1 MLKHIQTK
9 LILIYLAIGLIII
22 LGLGASFFVSL
33 YHLQGQLGTEAWQS
47 TAEIS
52 QLLGTQITQ
61 IQVVLCIFILVFCII
76 MALVGFYVSRS
87 IIAPIQKLVKK
98 VTEITDDD
106 KIRFEK
112 AIKELT
118 IEISKRFSTDNIN
131 WDDEIKAVVGK
142 CEREEDE
149 EGKMLKIQERLS
161 KLNEEV
167 IKLVEKWMDTMSPIT
182 LLNEGIDS
190 LIKVKGEKK
199 KEGFEKESKEIQ
211 ICMITWDKKSK
222 IW

>member
-1 MLKHIQTK
+1 MDKLRIKIKNTLVASNIQNDEKINRIEK
-9 LILIYLAIGLIII
+9 LLEKYTNLVVFGEE
-22 LGLGASFFVSL
+22 F
-33 YHLQGQLGTEAWQS
+33 EK
-47 TAEIS
+47 S
-52 QLLGTQITQ
+52 QIE
-61 IQVVLCIFILVFCII
+61 
-76 MALVGFYVSRS
+76 
-87 IIAPIQKLVKK
+87 KLVKK